1 MAKTLDEQAITFRL
15 RYQFS
20 QWIVSRYIKTIQCT
34 LNIVLKRY
42 SVDKLRFPLVS
53 QQKKLIVWRK
63 YMTPILV
70 GIIVIAIIIVAIVAL
85 SAAGDL
91 LPYALGI
98 AAIVL
103 VLFLIGKCTL
113 SLLKL
118 KVCIFR

>member
-1 MAKTLDEQAITFRL
+1 
-15 RYQFS
+15 
-20 QWIVSRYIKTIQCT
+20 
-34 LNIVLKRY
+34 
-42 SVDKLRFPLVS
+42 
-53 QQKKLIVWRK
+53 
-63 YMTPILV
+63 MTPILV

-113 SLLKL
+113 SLL
-118 KVCIFR
+118 

>member
-20 QWIVSRYIKTIQCT
+20 QWILSRYIKTVQCT
-34 LNIVLKRY
+34 LNRVLKKY
-42 SVDKLRFPLVS
+42 SVAKLRFPLVS

-113 SLLKL
+113 SLL
-118 KVCIFR
+118 